1 MLAWQ
6 VAGWKEREEAVKVG
20 LASDSGTGLDLGRGD
35 YRKRSRFLWVWAM
48 NVYGCGTEASG

>member
-35 YRKRSRFLWVWAM
+35 YRKRSRFLCVWVWD
-48 NVYGCGTEASG
+48 